1 MLDFEKQ
8 LSGDILIEKINLPRA
23 TTVEAGIIKKRLFE
37 DILLSKKKII
47 VDMSEC
53 LFIDEIFLGALVVSL
68 KRTRETGGNIKVV
81 IDSSVLKKIPNITGF
96 QKVFENYSSVE
107 NALKSFKS

>member
-1 MLDFEKQ
+1 MLDFEKE
-8 LSGDILIEKINLPRA
+8 LSGDILIEKVNLQRA
-23 TTVEAGIIKKRLFE
+23 TTLEASVMKKRLFE
-37 DILLSKKKII
+37 DIHLSKKKII

-68 KRTRETGGNIKVV
+68 KRTIETGGNIKVV

-107 NALKSFKS
+107 DALKSFKS

>member
-8 LSGDILIEKINLPRA
+8 LSDDVLIEKINIPRA

-37 DILLSKKKII
+37 DIHLSKKKII
-47 VDMSEC
+47 VDMSKC

-68 KRTRETGGNIKVV
+68 KRTRETGGEIKVV
-81 IDSSVLKKIPNITGF
+81 IDPSVAKKTTNITGF
-96 QKVFENYSSVE
+96 LKVFENYSSVE
-107 NALKSFKS
+107 DALKSYRS

>member
-8 LSGDILIEKINLPRA
+8 LSGDILIEKVNLPRA

-37 DILLSKKKII
+37 DIHLSKKKII

-68 KRTRETGGNIKVV
+68 KRTIETGGNIKVV

-107 NALKSFKS
+107 DALKSFKS

>member
-1 MLDFEKQ
+1 
-8 LSGDILIEKINLPRA
+8 
-23 TTVEAGIIKKRLFE
+23 
-37 DILLSKKKII
+37 
-47 VDMSEC
+47 MSEC

-68 KRTRETGGNIKVV
+68 KRTIETGGNIKVV

-107 NALKSFKS
+107 DALKSFKS